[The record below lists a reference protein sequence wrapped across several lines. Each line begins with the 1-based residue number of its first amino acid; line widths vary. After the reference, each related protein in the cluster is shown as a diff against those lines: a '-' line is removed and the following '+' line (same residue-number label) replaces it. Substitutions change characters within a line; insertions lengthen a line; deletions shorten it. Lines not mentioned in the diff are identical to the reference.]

1 MERAKNS
8 TRCFSHGV
16 GAYERALQKFSVSVD
31 ISVMLLY
38 YVDVHYIKAQMTWE
52 QRELCCE
59 AVGIG
64 YDDR

>member
-1 MERAKNS
+1 
-8 TRCFSHGV
+8 
-16 GAYERALQKFSVSVD
+16 
-31 ISVMLLY
+31 MLLY